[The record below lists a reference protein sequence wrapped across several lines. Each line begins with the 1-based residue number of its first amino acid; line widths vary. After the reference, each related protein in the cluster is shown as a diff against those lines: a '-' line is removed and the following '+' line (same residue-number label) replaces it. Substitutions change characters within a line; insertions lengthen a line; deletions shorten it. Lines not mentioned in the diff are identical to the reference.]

1 MKGAP
6 GPLFAGE
13 GKFSGVKIRQNSS
26 SPIEGWIPREGV
38 KNGKILQATLTDFE
52 VSLKGGEYDMT
63 SRRRA
68 QLSKLPLRSDE
79 VQYASL
85 GVHRDGQL
93 PAPDEVR

>member
-1 MKGAP
+1 M
-6 GPLFAGE
+6 
-13 GKFSGVKIRQNSS
+13 
-26 SPIEGWIPREGV
+26 
-38 KNGKILQATLTDFE
+38 TDFE

-85 GVHRDGQL
+85 GALTR
-93 PAPDEVR
+93 ARVRAYGIRVDVKEEEIS